1 MLLLSFLFLWE
12 ILLID
17 YSISINL
24 HVTLESLKL
33 GLQMIKYYLLCQ
45 HDYKFLEM
53 RIEISVT

>member
-33 GLQMIKYYLLCQ
+33 GLQTIKLGTQILSICYTSMTIC
-45 HDYKFLEM
+45 FL
-53 RIEISVT
+53 R